1 MATPHQTPDRILA
14 VGEVL
19 FDHFPGGKRLGG
31 APCNFAVHAR
41 GLGMDA
47 QLLTRVGDDDHGN
60 CIQAKLV
67 AFGFHPRLLQV
78 DPHTP
83 TGAVHVSFSDSGD
96 PAYAIRPAAWD
107 HIGLDPALTTWLK
120 DFSPQML
127 YFGSLVQR
135 TPTGAGLIEELATH
149 FNRTST
155 FLCDLNLRR
164 GNVVRDRVI
173 RCLELCHILKLNRE
187 ELDYLCRTLDLS
199 GTPRECME
207 RISSRFTI
215 SLVALTRG
223 KSGSILFSESGFTE
237 SAGTIVSDPVN
248 TVGAGDAFCAALAQG
263 ALHNENPEQML
274 ERAGRLAAAVCR
286 LPGAVPENSDF
297 YRKFISKSSAKE

>member
-1 MATPHQTPDRILA
+1 MTTPHQTPDRILA

-47 QLLTRVGDDDHGN
+47 QLLTRVGDDDQGKR
-60 CIQAKLV
+60 IQEKLV

-78 DPHTP
+78 DPHAP
-83 TGAVHVSFSDSGD
+83 TGAVHVNFSDSGD
-96 PAYAIRPAAWD
+96 PAYAILPAAWD
-107 HIGLDPALTTWLK
+107 HIRLDPALTTWLK
-120 DFSPQML
+120 GFSPQML
-127 YFGSLVQR
+127 YFGTLVQR
-135 TPTGAGLIEELATH
+135 KPTGATLLEELAKH
-149 FNRTST
+149 FSRVST

-164 GNVVRDRVI
+164 GHVVRDRVI
-173 RCLELCHILKLNRE
+173 RSLELCHILKLNRE
-187 ELDYLCRTLDLS
+187 ELDYLSRILDLS
-199 GTPRECME
+199 GTPRQRME
-207 RISSRFTI
+207 RISSRFNI
-215 SLVALTRG
+215 SMVALTRG

-248 TVGAGDAFCAALAQG
+248 TVGAGDAFAAALARG
-263 ALHNENPEQML
+263 ALHNEKPEQML

-286 LPGAVPENSDF
+286 LPGAVPENTDF
-297 YRKFISKSSAKE
+297 YHEFVSKNSAKE